1 MSPKRLAEPAIK
13 SSVYLTARQREGLA
27 ALSERTLIPVTQLIR
42 VAIDYLLA
50 HPEATIRAVQKERH
64 PSQG

>member
-1 MSPKRLAEPAIK
+1 MSPKRLGEPSFK
-13 SSVYLTARQREGLA
+13 TSVYLTARQREGLA

-50 HPEATIRAVQKERH
+50 HPQATIRAVKRERR
-64 PSQG
+64 PPQG